1 VIIDLLP
8 TGSIERA
15 GLGNYLVEIAL
26 SGRNQS
32 SRAVYYAILALASY
46 HRGNN
51 MVEADRLK
59 SLALNDLLAQE
70 QPDVQDGIAH
80 ISANLLLCVV
90 EVGILRQ

>member
-1 VIIDLLP
+1 
-8 TGSIERA
+8 
-15 GLGNYLVEIAL
+15 
-26 SGRNQS
+26 
-32 SRAVYYAILALASY
+32 
-46 HRGNN
+46 

-90 EVGILRQ
+90 EVRIIRQ